1 MSRLSNIRRLL
12 SPKSIA
18 VVGGREA
25 AEVIRQCRL
34 MGYTGDIWPVNPKRA
49 TLGDLPCF
57 ADVASLPAAPDAA
70 FIAIPRGPAVETIA
84 QLADRGAGGAVCYAS
99 GFSET
104 ADGQPYHE
112 ALLAKAG
119 DLAVVG
125 PNCYG
130 LLNYLDGAALWPD
143 QHGGEKIERGVAII
157 SQSGNIG
164 ISLTMQE
171 RSLPLSYMISVGNQT
186 ILSFSDYIEALCEDE
201 RVTAIGLHVEGI
213 DDIPAFCRAV
223 EKARQKKVPVIV
235 LKAGGSEIG
244 AQLTMSHTSSLAGSD
259 TLYSTLFNRIAVA
272 RVFTLS
278 ELIETLKF
286 LHVAGPAK
294 GTNIASLSCSG
305 GEAALMA
312 DLGSKLDLQFGVIPE
327 QQKAELETQMGEKVT
342 VSNPF
347 DYHTYIWGDLEEKSA
362 CFTRVMQGGYDVT
375 LLVLDYPKAKLGG
388 APDWDK
394 ALQAMIAAQET
405 SGGQAAVISTL
416 PENLPEHA
424 RALLLEKGVVPLQ
437 GLEDGLKAIKSAA
450 WIGRRWQEIS
460 SKNRSTSLRRCPQ
473 LEGEVTMLDEAR
485 AKSLLSGYGLK
496 VPNSKTVAI
505 NEAGRAA
512 EEIGFPVVVKAV
524 SANLAHKTEAGGVAL
539 NLTSVAS
546 VQAAAVGMAQLSDR
560 VLVEQMITDSVAEI
574 IIGVTRDTQFGLSL
588 VIGTGGVLVELIKD
602 SCALLL
608 PASRDDIDAA
618 LRSLKLFPL
627 IDGYR
632 GKTRG
637 DITALLDAVEAVA
650 RFVVENDNNLAE
662 LDINPV
668 MVLPEGRGVIVADA
682 MIRMVEREREH
693 HV

>member
-34 MGYTGDIWPVNPKRA
+34 MGYSGDIWPVNPKRE
-49 TLGDLPCF
+49 TLGDLACF
-57 ADVASLPAAPDAA
+57 ADIASLPSAPDAA

-84 QLADRGAGGAVCYAS
+84 QLAERGAGGAVCYAS

-104 ADGQPYHE
+104 SDGHPYHE

-143 QHGGEKIERGVAII
+143 QHGGEKIGRGVAII

-186 ILSFSDYIEALCEDE
+186 ILSFADYIEALCEDD

-223 EKARQKKVPVIV
+223 EKARQKRVPIIV

-259 TLYSTLFNRIAVA
+259 TLYSTLFNRIGVA

-286 LHVAGPAK
+286 LHVVGPAK

-312 DLGSKLDLQFGVIPE
+312 DLGSKLDLQFGAIPE
-327 QQKAELETQMGEKVT
+327 QQKSELQIQMGEKVT

-347 DYHTYIWGDLEEKSA
+347 DYHTYIWGNLDEKAA

-394 ALQAMIAAQET
+394 ALQAMISAQEA

-416 PENLPEHA
+416 PENLPEYA
-424 RALLLEKGVVPLQ
+424 RVLLLANGVVPLQ

-450 WIGRRWQEIS
+450 WIGRCWNEIS
-460 SKNRSTSLRRCPQ
+460 AKNRPTSLRTCQ
-473 LEGEVTMLDEAR
+473 ELEGRVTMLDEAT
-485 AKSLLSGYGLK
+485 AKRLLSGYGLK
-496 VPNSKTVAI
+496 VPKSKAVAI
-505 NEAGRAA
+505 NDAGRTA

-524 SANLAHKTEAGGVAL
+524 SADLAHKTEAGGVAL

-560 VLVEQMITDSVAEI
+560 VLVEQMVTDSVAEI
-574 IIGVTRDTQFGLSL
+574 IIGVTRDPQFGLSL

-608 PASRDDIDAA
+608 PASRDDIHAG

-627 IDGYR
+627 MNGYR
-632 GKTRG
+632 GKARG
-637 DITALLDAVEAVA
+637 DIPALLDAVEAVA
-650 RFVVENDNNLAE
+650 RFVVENDSRLAE

-682 MIRMVEREREH
+682 MIRMAEREKENN
-693 HV
+693 V